1 MMAPAAI
8 QISGTSLFHC
18 HLNFKMKRYS
28 LHIVVICGMLGMIAC
43 TKGLEVKNE
52 NEPGFEQVYANGE
65 DLENLTAGLF
75 NTWYGSI
82 NLFGG
87 PYMTMAVA
95 ADNVTCSWGNVA
107 MWDMSREPRTAWDN
121 SPNYSHEGVTKVLFD
136 QMYSVINTASNI
148 LKAIEKGVDIGPGG
162 NQNDQVKAFCK
173 FAQGISYGNLALF
186 FDKGFIVDEKIS
198 MPGATIDSAVSY
210 NEVAAAA
217 IGYLDAAIALC
228 ANNFTIP
235 KEWMGTSDD
244 LTNDD
249 LKKLCNSFAARFLAN
264 MPRNKA
270 GLATVNWA
278 KVKSYADA
286 GITEDYIIQMDG
298 WNRWYASGSD
308 FLTTPG
314 WGKADM
320 YVVHLM
326 DPAQP
331 QHWDDDENFPTPPE
345 STNPPDNRLL
355 TDFEYSGTN
364 WFRPERGYYHYSNY
378 RYSRYDATFAL
389 GTGPIPEFLLSEND
403 TYRAEARAYTNDL
416 AGAAG
421 IINAGTRI
429 TRGNLPAVAAN
440 FNEIVKALHHE
451 RHVEM
456 YVTAC
461 GLQFYEMRKQDL
473 LQKGTPLHW
482 PLPAKT
488 LETFGVSRPFYTF
501 GGVANADGINTS
513 NGGWR

>member
-8 QISGTSLFHC
+8 LISGTSLFHC

-28 LHIVVICGMLGMIAC
+28 LHIVIICGMLGMIAC

-121 SPNYSHEGVTKVLFD
+121 SPNYSHEGTTKVLFD

-198 MPGATIDSAVSY
+198 MPGATIDSTVSY

-228 ANNFTIP
+228 ANNF
-235 KEWMGTSDD
+235 
-244 LTNDD
+244 
-249 LKKLCNSFAARFLAN
+249 
-264 MPRNKA
+264 
-270 GLATVNWA
+270 
-278 KVKSYADA
+278 
-286 GITEDYIIQMDG
+286 
-298 WNRWYASGSD
+298 
-308 FLTTPG
+308 
-314 WGKADM
+314 
-320 YVVHLM
+320 
-326 DPAQP
+326 
-331 QHWDDDENFPTPPE
+331 
-345 STNPPDNRLL
+345 
-355 TDFEYSGTN
+355 
-364 WFRPERGYYHYSNY
+364 
-378 RYSRYDATFAL
+378 
-389 GTGPIPEFLLSEND
+389 
-403 TYRAEARAYTNDL
+403 
-416 AGAAG
+416 
-421 IINAGTRI
+421 
-429 TRGNLPAVAAN
+429 
-440 FNEIVKALHHE
+440 
-451 RHVEM
+451 
-456 YVTAC
+456 
-461 GLQFYEMRKQDL
+461 
-473 LQKGTPLHW
+473 
-482 PLPAKT
+482 
-488 LETFGVSRPFYTF
+488 
-501 GGVANADGINTS
+501 
-513 NGGWR
+513 